1 MSQQLSVETG
11 MAPVQGSELYYEV
24 IGTGDSD
31 GIRPR
36 RRGNTGSTGGSRSAY
51 FAPRHR
57 CVTYDGR
64 GFGSSPTGTASV
76 SDNPLRDDLL
86 GLLDHLGI
94 GEATLVGHSMGGL
107 AVSGVAQ
114 TRPKRARRLVMS
126 DSPFNFATSALATW
140 SEQMIAKIGAGF
152 SVMDH
157 LYAPGFEV
165 RAPKLSYL
173 YRALN
178 RINPPFPTA
187 GGVAAYQAW
196 RDQPEADYGS
206 FVVPTLFIV
215 GSEDELTLPWL
226 IRATAEA
233 VNGAQLVEVDGAG
246 HSCCTRSRP
255 RSSTRPSTAS
265 APPPSSHA
273 ADSPF
278 PG

>member
-11 MAPVQGSELYYEV
+11 LAPVQGSELYYEV
-24 IGTGDSD
+24 VGTGDWMVFAH
-31 GIRPR
+31 
-36 RRGNTGSTGGSRSAY
+36 GGEGTRIHWWQQVAY
-51 FAPRHR
+51 FAPRYR

-114 TRPKRARRLVMS
+114 TRPKRVRRLVMS

-165 RAPKLSYL
+165 RAPELSYL

-178 RINPPFPTA
+178 RINPPFPSA
-187 GGVAAYQAW
+187 GGVAAYEAW
-196 RDQPEADYGS
+196 RDQPEGDYGS

-226 IRATAEA
+226 MRATAEA
-233 VNGAQLVEVDGAG
+233 VNGAQLVEVDGVG
-246 HSCCTRSRP
+246 HSCYAER
-255 RSSTRPSTAS
+255 AEEFN
-265 APPPSSHA
+265 A
-273 ADSPF
+273 AVGGF
-278 PG
+278 CAIA